1 RRNTKCQSNWSSD
14 VCSSDVKYMILFDI
28 VQEFRPTE
36 PSTPTGLIPFGVMDL
51 HGHEAL
57 RIRVGE
63 WLHHDV
69 IDDAENGRRSANPQ
83 SQRDDRNRRK
93 PWRLPQVSKRIPDV
107 LP

>member
-14 VCSSDVKYMILFDI
+14 VCSSDLKYMILFDI

-36 PSTPTGLIPFGVMDL
+36 PSPPTGLIPFGVMDL

-83 SQRDDRNRRK
+83 SRSEERRVGEERK
-93 PWRLPQVSKRIPDV
+93 NKWAERR
-107 LP
+107 